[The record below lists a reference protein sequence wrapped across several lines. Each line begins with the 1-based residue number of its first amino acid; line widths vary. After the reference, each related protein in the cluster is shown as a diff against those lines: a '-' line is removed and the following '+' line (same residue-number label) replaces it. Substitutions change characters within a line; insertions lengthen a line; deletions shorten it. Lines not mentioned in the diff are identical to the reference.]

1 MIPLYDDIRA
11 RRTPVVTY
19 ALIALNAA
27 VYLYQTSLGDR
38 VNDFIMKFG
47 LIPWNMTKG
56 IGVNGFSASAHA
68 VPWLSHMFL
77 HGSILHILSN
87 MWFLHV
93 FGDNVEDRLGR
104 LRFCV
109 LYFCGG
115 LVAALMQVM
124 TGPTEAIPMV
134 GASGAVA
141 AVLAG
146 YAVFYPRVRVLA
158 FVFIFLVPV
167 PAVMFIGFWFLMQLF
182 NGYTSLLWDS
192 SGGVAWWAHI
202 GGFGAGLLLAKVL
215 DYDQVD
221 PEMRQFRGGLRF
233 PGQNRRGR

>member
-19 ALIALNAA
+19 SLIALNVL
-27 VYLYQTSLGDR
+27 VYLYQFWLGDA

-47 LIPWNMTKG
+47 LVPWNMTRG
-56 IGVNGFSASAHA
+56 IEVSGFSFSAN
-68 VPWLSHMFL
+68 VTPWLSHMFL
-77 HGSILHILSN
+77 HGSLMHLASN

-104 LRFCV
+104 LRFVV
-109 LYFCGG
+109 LYGCGG

-134 GASGAVA
+134 GASGAVS
-141 AVLAG
+141 AVLAA
-146 YAVFYPRVRVLA
+146 YALTYPRVRVLA
-158 FVFIFLVPV
+158 LVFIFLVPV
-167 PAVMFIGFWFLMQLF
+167 PAVLFIGFWFLIQLF

-192 SGGVAWWAHI
+192 ASGVAWWAHI
-202 GGFGAGLLLAKVL
+202 GGFGAGLLLARVL
-215 DYDQVD
+215 DYDRVD
-221 PEMRQFRGGLRF
+221 PNMRQIRGGVRF
-233 PGQNRRGR
+233 PGLDRRRW